1 MLFSV
6 LTRKGKVSRLYFR
19 LPRSR
24 PWLRKRGVCP
34 GRLPGVF
41 NQHPICISPLVPRL
55 SWWDR
60 AHLAPLG
67 SGPQTLPSCH
77 HWACQ
82 VPRTQL
88 ALRLLRPPKV
98 AGWGVYHGP
107 MQTAPAFRLQRKWWE
122 RDSSSQGWPQWGL
135 HDLQDTAPSLC
146 PPAHPAYLPA
156 QGGKAWRGLGRRPPL
171 TPYHTLLWEDHN
183 TANHWPRATSTHQV
197 KGFLLMVAW

>member
-6 LTRKGKVSRLYFR
+6 LTRKGKVSRLYFC

-24 PWLRKRGVCP
+24 PWLRKRDVCP

-67 SGPQTLPSCH
+67 LGPQTLPSCH
-77 HWACQ
+77 YWVCQ

-122 RDSSSQGWPQWGL
+122 RDSSSQGVAAVRAPRSAGHSPQSV
-135 HDLQDTAPSLC
+135 P
-146 PPAHPAYLPA
+146 PPAHPAYQPA
-156 QGGKAWRGLGRRPPL
+156 QGGKAWRGLRRRSPL
-171 TPYHTLLWEDHN
+171 TPYHTLLWEDHS
-183 TANHWPRATSTHQV
+183 TDNHWPRATSTHQV
-197 KGFLLMVAW
+197 KGLLLMIW